1 MRENGAEKGDLSD
14 VTLGSAAAMLW
25 DEITSSAA
33 EPLRVL
39 GRLTA
44 VLILTAVVKSMAQ
57 EALAEGYA
65 VIGLLAGMTIVYKSV
80 SGAFGSVCAFL
91 DRLSGFMLSYIPIF
105 ASVNAASGSF
115 AAGGAYYASTL
126 GVCELIGFVSNRV
139 IMPFLSLF
147 MALSFTA
154 AINPDMHFSEAAGS
168 VKNAV
173 KVTLTALMTVFT
185 GLISVKSIAGAAAD
199 SAASRA
205 VKFGASSFIPII
217 GSSVSE
223 AYSTVYAGIGV
234 IRSAAGTVGI
244 AAAGLML
251 IKPIAELILVKATLG
266 AAGLIADMLGLSEPS
281 ELIKSTGYA
290 MSAAISTV
298 ICFSMMFIV
307 STAVLMLT
315 AANK

>member
-1 MRENGAEKGDLSD
+1 MLLDEL
-14 VTLGSAAAMLW
+14 AA
-25 DEITSSAA
+25 SAA

-44 VLILTAVVKSMAQ
+44 VLILTAAVGSMAQ
-57 EALAEGYA
+57 GALSEGHTM
-65 VIGLLAGMTIVYKSV
+65 IGLLAGMTVIYRSV
-80 SGAFGSVCAFL
+80 CGAFESVCSYL
-91 DRLSGFMLSYIPIF
+91 DKLSAFMLSYIPIF

-126 GVCELIGFVSNRV
+126 GVCELIGFVSDRV

-244 AAAGLML
+244 TAAGFMLM
-251 IKPIAELILVKATLG
+251 KPIVTLILAKATLG

-281 ELIKSTGYA
+281 ELLKSTGYA
-290 MSAAISTV
+290 MSAAISTLV
-298 ICFSMMFIV
+298 CFSMMFIV